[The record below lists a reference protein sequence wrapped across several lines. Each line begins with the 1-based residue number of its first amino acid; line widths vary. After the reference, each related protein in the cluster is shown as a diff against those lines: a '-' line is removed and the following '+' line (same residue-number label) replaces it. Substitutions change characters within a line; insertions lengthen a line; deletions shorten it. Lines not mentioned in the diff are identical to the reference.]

1 MNNNIL
7 DILFS
12 SNNNYEL
19 VNNFNK
25 LSSDVI
31 EDFRTNILENNIDG
45 TPYRGRPVIFR
56 YKEINYIIF
65 TNLIFDIS
73 KKYRIFKEN
82 IRYNNNLNIKGEYE
96 KLNLA
101 DQIFEDITTEFR
113 KIDYRIKE
121 QENNLKR
128 HIKTKDIVYKMY
140 ENNED
145 FNKEKNEYLDNI
157 YTTKEK
163 LEKLNQT
170 YFTFKPF
177 YM

>member
-19 VNNFNK
+19 VNKFNE
-25 LSSDVI
+25 LSFDVI

-45 TPYRGRPVIFR
+45 TSYRGHPVIFR
-56 YKEINYIIF
+56 YEEINYIIF
-65 TNLIFDIS
+65 TNLINDIF
-73 KKYRIFKEN
+73 KKYRVFKEN
-82 IRYNNNLNIKGEYE
+82 VRYNNNLNIKGEYE

-101 DQIFEDITTEFR
+101 DKISQDLTTEFR
-113 KIDYRIKE
+113 RIDSE
-121 QENNLKR
+121 
-128 HIKTKDIVYKMY
+128 IKTEEKKLKTHTKSKDLFYRLHKD
-140 ENNED
+140 NKD

-157 YTTKEK
+157 EKIKEK

-170 YFTFKPF
+170 YFTFNPF